1 MTKEI
6 IETTEFKLPPRL
18 PFSKA
23 TKKGNYIHVSGS
35 ASLNQR
41 GEFVGEGDIYKQT
54 QQTLKNILAVVK
66 SAGGTIEDIVKMNV
80 YLKSMSDYDRMN
92 QAYKEFFGNLPMPAR
107 TAIEAKLVYDYF
119 LVEIEAEAI
128 LE

>member
-6 IETTEFKLPPRL
+6 IETTEFKLPPGL
-18 PFSKA
+18 PFSKGI
-23 TKKGNYIHVSGS
+23 KKGKYIHVSGS
-35 ASLNQR
+35 ASLNER
-41 GEFVGEGDIYKQT
+41 GEFVGEGDVYKQT

-80 YLKSMSDYDRMN
+80 YLKSMADYDRMN
-92 QAYKEFFGNLPMPAR
+92 QAYKEFFGDVPMPAR

-128 LE
+128 L